1 MTGMQSEAQL
11 PFAGLHQLVLPVLD
25 QADML
30 PTPQRAALL
39 AAFGMAE
46 AAEAPD
52 RFLVA
57 LAVLELLSDAAEHAP
72 LLVVAEDAHWLDR
85 SSADV
90 LAFVA
95 RRVEHEPLV
104 VLVASRDSVEG
115 FFDEAGLPSLSS
127 LRRRASPESRLLR
140 MRRLLYDSNVA
151 RDARRASRSSQTRRL
166 PRVVM
171 KPEVARLC
179 DMVCS

>member
-1 MTGMQSEAQL
+1 MRVLRMTGMQSEAQL

-30 PTPQRAALL
+30 PTPQRAALF

-72 LLVVAEDAHWLDR
+72 LLVVAEDAH
-85 SSADV
+85 
-90 LAFVA
+90 
-95 RRVEHEPLV
+95 
-104 VLVASRDSVEG
+104 
-115 FFDEAGLPSLSS
+115 
-127 LRRRASPESRLLR
+127 
-140 MRRLLYDSNVA
+140 
-151 RDARRASRSSQTRRL
+151 
-166 PRVVM
+166 
-171 KPEVARLC
+171 
-179 DMVCS
+179 